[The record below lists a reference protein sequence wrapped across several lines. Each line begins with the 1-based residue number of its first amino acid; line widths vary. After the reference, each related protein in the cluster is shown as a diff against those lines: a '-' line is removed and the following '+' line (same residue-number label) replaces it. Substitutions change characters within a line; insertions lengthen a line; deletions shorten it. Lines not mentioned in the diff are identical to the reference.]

1 MGNLESNQRHN
12 KSLLSD
18 VMRVQDF
25 QRKIYR
31 KAKQEKEF
39 RFYALYDKVRIA
51 YFLRE
56 AYKRCKANK
65 GTAGVDGIHFKDI
78 EKSGVE
84 VFLLEISQELETK
97 TYKPQAVLRVEIPK
111 ANGKT
116 RPLGIPTIKDRV
128 VQMATKMVI
137 EPIFEADFEDSSH
150 GFRPRR
156 SASDA
161 VSEIKQNLK
170 AGKSDVFD
178 ADLSAYFD
186 TIPHKELMFL
196 IAQRV
201 SDKHVLHLIKMWLK
215 APVMIKGRPT
225 GGKKNK
231 VGTPQGGVI
240 SPLLAN
246 IYLHL
251 LDKSVNR
258 MKSIFQM
265 NGVKIV
271 RYADDFVLMASKI
284 PQQCYVRL
292 YEILDRMKLQL
303 NTDKSKRV
311 DAQSQSFDFLGFSF
325 RYSDDLK
332 GRPIKYWNVEP
343 SNKSLNK
350 VRAKVSDY
358 LQKNGHK
365 PPYIVARDLN
375 AVIRGWINYFSVDK
389 VSYPNKAKRK
399 LRYYLC
405 DRLQRYYKRKSQRK
419 CKLYNRGAF
428 GVLVQKYGLI
438 DPSKYSPRLTLA
450 NA

>member
-1 MGNLESNQRHN
+1 MGNLEINQRHN

-18 VMRVQDF
+18 ARRVQDF
-25 QRKIYR
+25 QRNIYR

-39 RFYALYDKVRIA
+39 RFYALYDKVRLP

-65 GTAGVDGIHFKDI
+65 GTAGVDGMYFKDI

-84 VFLLEISQELETK
+84 AFLLEISQELENK

-128 VQMATKMVI
+128 VQMATKLVI

-156 SASDA
+156 SASKA
-161 VSEIKQNLK
+161 IEQIKGNLK

-186 TIPHKELMFL
+186 TIPHKELMHL
-196 IAQRV
+196 IAIRI
-201 SDKHVLHLIKMWLK
+201 SDKHILHLIKMWLK
-215 APVMIKGRPT
+215 APVMIDGRPT

-251 LDKSVNR
+251 LDRCVNR
-258 MKSIFQM
+258 IKGLFQI

-271 RYADDFVLMASKI
+271 RYADDFVLMARKI
-284 PQQCYVRL
+284 PDVCYDKL
-292 YEILDRMKLQL
+292 YDMLNRMKLRL
-303 NTDKSKRV
+303 NTEKSKIV
-311 DAQSQSFDFLGFSF
+311 SAQEESFDFLGFSF
-325 RYSDDLK
+325 CYSNDLM
-332 GRPIKYWNVEP
+332 GRPTKYWNVEP
-343 SNKSLNK
+343 SDKSLKK
-350 VRAKVSDY
+350 VRANISEY
-358 LQKNGHK
+358 LNSNGHK
-365 PPYIVARDLN
+365 APYIVVRDLN
-375 AVIRGWINYFSVDK
+375 AILRGWINYFSIAK

-405 DRLQRYYKRKSQRK
+405 DKLQRYYKRKSQRK

-428 GVLVQKYGLI
+428 KVLVQKYGLI
-438 DPSKYSPRLTLA
+438 DPTKYAPKLA
-450 NA
+450 LVNA